1 MKHAKPTRAFRPV
14 RTHAYQEYRIRP
26 ARPQGAWIGFVF
38 NLCLS
43 LLPLAAAAG
52 VFVINRDQLYAYEY
66 NEAGA
71 RLISDRVEKLNAT
84 LIQVDFDRQRQWDN
98 MVAMELMANDPSS
111 ARGFLLSGAT
121 MLPARTAEVLRRAA
135 AEGAGDAAIEVA
147 ALQLLLPGTRERYQ
161 ANVQLLSLR
170 PNTATPTSTAAAT
183 TLGDPRDFELMARAL
198 LTEPETDPVQ
208 FVLTGFSLGLGGDMS
223 ARMNEGAVALLAA
236 TRRED
241 FPSSLSQE
249 LGALLAEAM
258 PVENFRTAARVS
270 AEDHGQPGDFDNSS
284 VAFAASVNP
293 EAAARVRAML
303 TQVGDISAATSSMAA
318 ASLLTHATTINDFT
332 RLRLLALTAGD
343 RAAAAAK
350 RLPRDGRLLLAARG
364 ELQFNRD
371 LTIAVAAMAL
381 AIAGLLLMIALKL
394 IQAAREGIRRLNHE
408 DEPEYE
414 DSELLEISTN
424 NWRPL

>member
-1 MKHAKPTRAFRPV
+1 MWT
-14 RTHAYQEYRIRP
+14 
-26 ARPQGAWIGFVF
+26 GLVF
-38 NLCLS
+38 NLCLL

-52 VFVINRDQLYAYEY
+52 VFIISRDQLYAYEY
-66 NEAGA
+66 SETGA
-71 RLISDRVEKLNAT
+71 RSIIDRVEKLNAT

-98 MVAMELMANDPSS
+98 MVAMELMANDPSA

-121 MLPARTAEVLRRAA
+121 MLPARSAEVLRRAA
-135 AEGAGDAAIEVA
+135 SEGAGDAAIEVA

-161 ANVQLLSLR
+161 ATVQLLSLR
-170 PNTATPTSTAAAT
+170 PNTATPTSTPAAT

-198 LTEPETDPVQ
+198 LSEPETDPLQ
-208 FVLTGFSLGLGGDMS
+208 FVLAGFSLGLGGDMS
-223 ARMNEGAVALLAA
+223 ARMNDGAVALLAA

-241 FPSSLSQE
+241 FPQPLAEE
-249 LGALLAEAM
+249 LRALLAQAM
-258 PVENFRTAARVS
+258 PVETFRTAARVS
-270 AEDHGQPGDFDNSS
+270 AEERGQPGDFDNAS
-284 VAFAASVNP
+284 VAFAASVNQ
-293 EAAARVRAML
+293 EAAARVRAL
-303 TQVGDISAATSSMAA
+303 LAEVGDISAATSSIGAQT
-318 ASLLTHATTINDFT
+318 LLTHATTTNDVT

-364 ELQFNRD
+364 ELTFNRQ
-371 LTIAVAAMAL
+371 LTIAVALMAL
-381 AIAGLLLMIALKL
+381 SVLAMLAMILLKAL
-394 IQAAREGIRRLNHE
+394 QGARDGIRRLNHE